1 MIRKKNKAIFLDK
14 DGTLLEDV
22 PYNVNPALIK
32 LQYGALEGLRSLKK
46 KGFLMFI
53 ISNQS
58 GVALGYFALEDVWNA
73 DEAVRQKLADQNI
86 SLDGSYYCPHHP
98 HGNVPEFTKICNCR
112 KPEPGMLLQAAEEHQ
127 VDLSASWMIGDIL
140 NDVEAG
146 NRAGCKTILIENGN
160 ETEWRLD
167 RNRIPDLVAA
177 NLAEAAQLIATIN
190 HLIISFNPELH

>member
-1 MIRKKNKAIFLDK
+1 
-14 DGTLLEDV
+14 
-22 PYNVNPALIK
+22 
-32 LQYGALEGLRSLKK
+32 
-46 KGFLMFI
+46 
-53 ISNQS
+53 
-58 GVALGYFALEDVWNA
+58 
-73 DEAVRQKLADQNI
+73 
-86 SLDGSYYCPHHP
+86 
-98 HGNVPEFTKICNCR
+98 
-112 KPEPGMLLQAAEEHQ
+112 MLLQAAEEHQ